1 MKSLYFNTKLI
12 GSQLHDPNK
21 FNKFS
26 FYPRRYPRENE
37 GLSQFE
43 VLIGVIESFKPLTFN
58 NAIFNIEIDNITKE
72 NEKTLLDAI
81 SNNINS
87 IKKTDVNLSRP
98 YDKISWCQDITHYIK
113 ETRDKSP
120 FLVIMNHDHP
130 YVDYSDKVLDLA
142 VSNVFKNVDLSY
154 KKVMYYS
161 HAPEIIS
168 KVINENGVSKHPTP
182 IGNVYQHQKVG
193 DWLDSICF
201 MTLETLLHIFSSV
214 KITKDPYLGRFD
226 WEGVYYKD
234 LDITGYSYCRE
245 FFRHYDGY
253 YHVTGM
259 RFDTKLVH
267 TPFGYSFPG
276 NGSLNEI
283 SNFYYLRWVDCYFLT
298 IRDGLR
304 KKTLYSKKK
313 SFMKIMGISIEEFLS
328 SYIDQDKNNNLI
340 SESNVNDIKLLTID
354 KIYHNANK
362 IYCEIK
368 IDNELFYIPLLK
380 KIARLIPFRYR
391 VEIKNFMQQFF

>member
-12 GSQLHDPNK
+12 GSQLHKN
-21 FNKFS
+21 FNNFS
-26 FYPRRYPRENE
+26 FYPMMYPRKDK

-43 VLIGVIESFKPLTFN
+43 VLIGVIESFKLLTFN
-58 NAIFNIEIDNITKE
+58 YAIFNIEIDNITKE

-87 IKKTDVNLSRP
+87 IKKTYVNLSRP
-98 YDKISWCQDITHYIK
+98 SDKTSWCQDISHYIK

-130 YVDYSDKVLDLA
+130 YVDYSEKVLDLA
-142 VSNVFKNVDLSY
+142 LSNVFKNFDENY
-154 KKVMYYS
+154 KKVMHYS
-161 HAPEIIS
+161 HAPEFIS
-168 KVINENGVSKHPTP
+168 KSINENGVSKYSTP
-182 IGNVYQHQKVG
+182 IGSLYQHQKVS
-193 DWLDSICF
+193 DWLDSLSF

-226 WEGVYYKD
+226 WPGVYYKD

-259 RFDTKLVH
+259 RLDTKLVH

-298 IRDGLR
+298 IRDYLR
-304 KKTLYSKKK
+304 KNFLYSKKK
-313 SFMKIMGISIEEFLS
+313 SFMKIMGITIEEFLF

-340 SESNVNDIKLLTID
+340 SENNVDEIKLLTID

-368 IDNELFYIPLLK
+368 IDNELFYIPLWK
-380 KIARLIPFRYR
+380 KIAKLAPYRYR
-391 VEIKNFMQQFF
+391 VKIKIFIQRFS